1 MCVCVYV
8 LCVCVCVC
16 VSVGVSVFVRAS
28 ACVCVSEAPRVQTR
42 PGLLAP
48 ATRHSI
54 HTKRQ
59 GTHSEHSTELHQHST
74 EQHQAC
80 FCSTECFSDI
90 QECFS
95 LRNLSTKTL
104 LGGFIWVTLYQ
115 KKQLNITGK
124 HSNVDW
130 YIINWYILLR
140 ITISY
145 IQLDQVLYDF
155 IYLQWTKRHRD
166 QIQGTLLRPSRNDQI
181 YVCQMRG
188 PDVIADKTV

>member
-1 MCVCVYV
+1 MSVFISG
-8 LCVCVCVC
+8 LCVCVCVCVCVSECVC

-59 GTHSEHSTELHQHST
+59 GTHSEHSTELCQHQHSK
-74 EQHQAC
+74 EQYQAC

-115 KKQLNITGK
+115 KKT
-124 HSNVDW
+124 VE
-130 YIINWYILLR
+130 Y
-140 ITISY
+140 
-145 IQLDQVLYDF
+145 
-155 IYLQWTKRHRD
+155 HR
-166 QIQGTLLRPSRNDQI
+166 QTF
-181 YVCQMRG
+181 
-188 PDVIADKTV
+188 